1 MKTKLESKIILD
13 NVEKQYKEDNE
24 FINEFIYELTKY
36 KKYIKLKIEL
46 GNQNYE
52 IENPKTGEIYN
63 AKYIYVETLNEYILC
78 INKVI
83 TTIEIPIGKINLS
96 QYTYETTRLIKFVE
110 ILKIYKDKIH
120 DDFATSL
127 EEYIARWEEIKND

>member
-1 MKTKLESKIILD
+1 MKTKLESKRILD

-24 FINEFIYELTKY
+24 FINKFIDEVNQY
-36 KKYIKLKIEL
+36 KQYIKLKIEL

-52 IENPKTGEIYN
+52 IENKTTGDIYHV
-63 AKYIYVETLNEYILC
+63 KYIYVEVPNEYILC

-127 EEYIARWEEIKND
+127 EEYITR

>member
-1 MKTKLESKIILD
+1 MKTKQESKKILD
-13 NVEKQYKEDNE
+13 IVEKQYKEDNE

-52 IENPKTGEIYN
+52 VENQKTGDIYN
-63 AKYIYVETLNEYILC
+63 VKYIYVETLNEYILC

-83 TTIEIPIGKINLS
+83 NTIEIPIGKINIS

-110 ILKIYKDKIH
+110 LLKIYKDKIH
-120 DDFATSL
+120 DDFASSL
-127 EEYIARWEEIKND
+127 EKYIAR

>member
-1 MKTKLESKIILD
+1 MKTKLESKRILD

-24 FINEFIYELTKY
+24 FINKFIDEVNQY
-36 KKYIKLKIEL
+36 KQYIKLKIEL

-52 IENPKTGEIYN
+52 IENKTTGDIYHV
-63 AKYIYVETLNEYILC
+63 KYIYVEVPNEYILC

-83 TTIEIPIGKINLS
+83 NTIEIQIGKINLS
-96 QYTYETTRLIKFVE
+96 QQTYETTRLIKFLE
-110 ILKIYKDKIH
+110 LLKLYQDKIY

>member
-1 MKTKLESKIILD
+1 MKTKQESKKILD
-13 NVEKQYKEDNE
+13 IVEKQYKEDNE

-52 IENPKTGEIYN
+52 IENPKTGDIYN
-63 AKYIYVETLNEYILC
+63 VKYIYVETLNEYILC

-83 TTIEIPIGKINLS
+83 NTIEIPIGKINIS

-110 ILKIYKDKIH
+110 LLKIYKDKIH
-120 DDFATSL
+120 DDFASSL
-127 EEYIARWEEIKND
+127 EEYITR

>member
-1 MKTKLESKIILD
+1 MKTKLESKKILD
-13 NVEKQYKEDNE
+13 IVEKQYKEDNE

-52 IENPKTGEIYN
+52 IENPETGEIYN
-63 AKYIYVETLNEYILC
+63 VKYIYVETLNEYILC

-83 TTIEIPIGKINLS
+83 NTIEIPIGKINIS

-110 ILKIYKDKIH
+110 LLKIYKDKIH
-120 DDFATSL
+120 DDFASSL
-127 EEYIARWEEIKND
+127 EGYIAR

>member
-1 MKTKLESKIILD
+1 MKTKQESKKILD
-13 NVEKQYKEDNE
+13 IVEKQYKEDNE

-52 IENPKTGEIYN
+52 VENPKTGDIYN
-63 AKYIYVETLNEYILC
+63 VKYIYVETLNEYILC

-83 TTIEIPIGKINLS
+83 NTIEIPIGKINIS

-110 ILKIYKDKIH
+110 LLKIYKDKIH
-120 DDFATSL
+120 DDFASSL
-127 EEYIARWEEIKND
+127 EKYIAR